1 MGNSLGAGSAIDLDF
16 YPYEKPKF
24 KDNVMPSEVR
34 ALYINSAAV
43 RKIEEYIDFETV
55 PRYTPNGRRWRSVT
69 TTDCIYSDPHYGDCG
84 TCPFLQKEKPT
95 DLIGVC
101 FNECLRLQAN
111 ATDE

>member
-1 MGNSLGAGSAIDLDF
+1 MEEKKTRTYFLDNDSLETTFNYDPEFDIW
-16 YPYEKPKF
+16 
-24 KDNVMPSEVR
+24 
-34 ALYINSAAV
+34 
-43 RKIEEYIDFETV
+43 IEEYIDFETV

>member
-1 MGNSLGAGSAIDLDF
+1 MEEKKTRTYFLDNDSLETTLNYDPEFDIW
-16 YPYEKPKF
+16 
-24 KDNVMPSEVR
+24 
-34 ALYINSAAV
+34 
-43 RKIEEYIDFETV
+43 IEEYIDFETV

-84 TCPFLQKEKPT
+84 TCPFLHKEKPT

-111 ATDE
+111 ATDEQDFIPLFGKEI